1 MLWVKVREV
10 PFTFSFLYRR
20 TVGREGEGIR
30 EMKANESFMGLV
42 NKKELLER
50 VLDRD
55 ERKEKA

>member
-1 MLWVKVREV
+1 MKFPLLFPSSIGVRLGGKVRW
-10 PFTFSFLYRR
+10 
-20 TVGREGEGIR
+20 IW
-30 EMKANESFMGLV
+30 EMKANESIMGVV

>member
-10 PFTFSFLYRR
+10 PFAFSFLYGR
-20 TVGREGEGIR
+20 TVGGKVRWIR
-30 EMKANESFMGLV
+30 EMKANESVMGVV